1 MILEKKDKNIIIEL
15 QSENSLLKNENEKL
29 KNETYK
35 NIYKSEIMNLLKA
48 IILKISNHE
57 IKIEDKEL
65 LEAEQY
71 DLYVQDEY
79 MSFAKRYQV
88 IDRNKRIKL

>member
-1 MILEKKDKNIIIEL
+1 MILGKKDKNII
-15 QSENSLLKNENEKL
+15 
-29 KNETYK
+29 

-48 IILKISNHE
+48 IILKTSNHE

-79 MSFAKRYQV
+79 MSFAKRYQA

>member
-1 MILEKKDKNIIIEL
+1 MILGKKDKNIIIEL
-15 QSENSLLKNENEKL
+15 QSENSLLKNENERL

-48 IILKISNHE
+48 IILKTSNHE

-71 DLYVQDEY
+71 EY
-79 MSFAKRYQV
+79 MSFAKRYQA

>member
-1 MILEKKDKNIIIEL
+1 
-15 QSENSLLKNENEKL
+15 
-29 KNETYK
+29 
-35 NIYKSEIMNLLKA
+35 MNLLKA
-48 IILKISNHE
+48 IILKTSNHE

-79 MSFAKRYQV
+79 MSFAKRYQA
-88 IDRNKRIKL
+88 IDRNKRIKLQTYYKVDGGYK

>member
-1 MILEKKDKNIIIEL
+1 
-15 QSENSLLKNENEKL
+15 
-29 KNETYK
+29 
-35 NIYKSEIMNLLKA
+35 MNLLKA

>member
-1 MILEKKDKNIIIEL
+1 MILGKKDKNIIIEL
-15 QSENSLLKNENEKL
+15 QSENSLL

-65 LEAEQY
+65 LKAEQY